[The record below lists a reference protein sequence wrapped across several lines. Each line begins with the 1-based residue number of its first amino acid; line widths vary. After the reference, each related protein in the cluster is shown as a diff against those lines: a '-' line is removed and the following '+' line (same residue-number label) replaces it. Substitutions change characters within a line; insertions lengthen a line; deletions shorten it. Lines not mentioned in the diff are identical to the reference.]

1 MASHAIPRTAAGVC
15 RNGGRD
21 LPDALS
27 TKQRESTMRESRS
40 LTEHRR
46 IGMSGVR
53 MRGEGASENRAA
65 HFQSGPLDN
74 RQLQAVVNGARVA
87 SRHSLHPNTKKRAC
101 FFHTPYNQSVFQSR
115 GWFLPGNASLVDATF
130 GLASRSNAMREKK
143 RRDTGGRESST
154 RGGSCRGYSVL
165 CSLAWTD

>member
-53 MRGEGASENRAA
+53 VRGEDVSDNRGRP
-65 HFQSGPLDN
+65 FQSGPSPN
-74 RQLQAVVNGARVA
+74 ERVVVSDTEKHGLLPGLLPSTVY
-87 SRHSLHPNTKKRAC
+87 PKPKQRAC
-101 FFHTPYNQSVFQSR
+101 FFVTLCNQSAFQPV
-115 GWFLPGNASLVDATF
+115 GLVYRAT
-130 GLASRSNAMREKK
+130 
-143 RRDTGGRESST
+143 GR
-154 RGGSCRGYSVL
+154 
-165 CSLAWTD
+165 